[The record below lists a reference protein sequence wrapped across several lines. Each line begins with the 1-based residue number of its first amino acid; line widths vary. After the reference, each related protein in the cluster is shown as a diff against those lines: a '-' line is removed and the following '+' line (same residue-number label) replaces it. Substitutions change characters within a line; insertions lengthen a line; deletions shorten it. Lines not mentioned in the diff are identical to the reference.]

1 MMKGAY
7 AYVCS
12 LTLVVGFLGLLFTL
26 GGCGH
31 VVNAGQMVAQAAA
44 DVWTMGSEPEAH
56 AQPGESEAEGRRRHA
71 RNVRINQQEMMA
83 DIDRVFQL
91 NKPSKLTNR
100 RIP

>member
-1 MMKGAY
+1 MKSAY

-12 LTLVVGFLGLLFTL
+12 LTLVAGLMTLLLTL

-31 VVNAGQMVAQAAA
+31 VVNTGQMVAQAAA
-44 DVWTMGSEPEAH
+44 DVWTMGSAPEAH

-71 RNVRINQQEMMA
+71 RNVRIDQQEMMA

-91 NKPSKLTNR
+91 DKPSKLTNR

>member
-1 MMKGAY
+1 MKGAY

-12 LTLVVGFLGLLFTL
+12 LTLVVALLALLLTV
-26 GGCGH
+26 GGCGY
-31 VVNAGQMVAQAAA
+31 VVKVDKFLDQVAA